1 MLLALCAIM
10 LPNAPINAK
19 PARGG
24 GGRLMWGMV
33 WGFDIIQKFVVKF
46 AAHGQIVLIS

>member
-1 MLLALCAIM
+1 MHLSM
-10 LPNAPINAK
+10 QSPQ
-19 PARGG
+19 GG
-24 GGRLMWGMV
+24 GGGLMWGMV